1 MKSFVNS
8 IYFKLFAIGILAL
21 LLLIPTAMIEGLVRD
36 RENIRDEAV
45 SEVSSKWGYAQ
56 TLTGPFISI
65 PYTRYTVTE
74 TTNGKTIVS
83 ENRER
88 LHILPEN
95 LSVSGDILPEIRKRG
110 IYEIPVYTTDVQIS
124 GDFNL
129 PDLSTLDVPLTDL
142 EFDKAELVLG
152 VTDLRGIQS
161 QIEVAWD
168 DKRSFFSPGTPSNDV
183 VYSGLHTPIGFTND
197 SAAQH
202 RFTMNVSLRGSG
214 HLFVVPMGKVTDVA
228 LRSSWPDPK
237 FNGAFLPTNPNPTS
251 EGFEAQ
257 WSVFDLNRNFP
268 QWWTNNGHSVEDASF
283 GVELLVPVDDYQKTY
298 RSIHYAI
305 LFIGL
310 TFMVFFFIEVSK
322 KVHIHSIQYLLV
334 GMALVVFYTLL
345 LSLSE
350 HIDYNFAFG
359 LAAGATIALITGYV
373 KAVLKSGPLTLLIA
387 GILSVL
393 YGFIFVVIQLQDL
406 ALLIGSIGI
415 FLILA
420 LTMYFSRKIDWSSA
434 RSGDA

>member
-1 MKSFVNS
+1 MKSIVHS

-21 LLLIPTAMIEGLVRD
+21 LLLIPTAMIESLIRE
-36 RENIRDEAV
+36 RENTRSEAV
-45 SEVSSKWGYAQ
+45 NEVSSKWGYGQ
-56 TLTGPFISI
+56 TLTGPFIAI

-74 TTNGKTIVS
+74 TTNGNSIVS

-95 LSVSGDILPEIRKRG
+95 LLIDGALLPEIRKRG
-110 IYEIPVYTTDVQIS
+110 IYEIPVYTTEVKLS
-124 GDFNL
+124 GDFVL
-129 PDLSTLDVPLTDL
+129 PDLTTLDVPFTDL

-161 QIEVAWD
+161 QIEVDWD
-168 DKRSFFSPGTPSNDV
+168 GTRTLFAPGTPTNDV
-183 VYSGLHTPIGFTND
+183 IESGLHTSVPMTND
-197 SAAQH
+197 TAKVY
-202 RFTMNVSLRGSG
+202 RFDFSVSLRGSD
-214 HLFVVPMGKVTDVA
+214 HLYFIPMGKVTTVN
-228 LRSSWPDPK
+228 LNSRWPDPK
-237 FNGAFLPTNPNPTS
+237 FNGAFLPANPNPTAD
-251 EGFEAQ
+251 GFSAE
-257 WSVFDLNRNFP
+257 WTVLDLNRNFP
-268 QWWTNNGHSVEDASF
+268 QWWTNSRHSVYDAAF
-283 GVELLVPVDDYQKTY
+283 GVDLLVPVDDYQKTY

-345 LSLSE
+345 LSTSE
-350 HIDYNFAFG
+350 HIDYNLAFG
-359 LAAGATIALITGYV
+359 LSAVATIALITGYV
-373 KAVLKSGPLTLLIA
+373 KAVLKSVPLTLLIA

-393 YGFIFVVIQLQDL
+393 YGFIFVVIQLQDF

-434 RSGDA
+434 RSGD

>member
-1 MKSFVNS
+1 MKSIVHS

-21 LLLIPTAMIEGLVRD
+21 LLLIPTAMIENLVRD
-36 RENIRDEAV
+36 RENTRFDAV
-45 SEVSSKWGYAQ
+45 NEVSSKWGYAQ
-56 TLTGPFISI
+56 TLTGPFLSI
-65 PYTRYTVTE
+65 PYTRYTVSE
-74 TTNGKTIVS
+74 TTSGSKIVT

-88 LHILPEN
+88 LHILPEKLAITGTLN
-95 LSVSGDILPEIRKRG
+95 PQTRKRG
-110 IYEIPVYTTDVQIS
+110 IYEIPVYTTDVR
-124 GDFNL
+124 FNGEFVL
-129 PDLSTLDVPLTDL
+129 PDLSTLDVPVSDL

-161 QIEVAWD
+161 QIEVEWD
-168 DKRSFFSPGTPSNDV
+168 ATSTLFAPGTPSNDV
-183 VYSGLHTPIGFTND
+183 VDSGLHTTVDMTND
-197 SAAQH
+197 SA
-202 RFTMNVSLRGSG
+202 RTYPFGLSLSLRGSS
-214 HLFVVPMGKVTDVA
+214 HLYVVPMGKVTTVNLA
-228 LRSSWPDPK
+228 SSWPDPK
-237 FNGAFLPTNPNPTS
+237 FNGAFLPNDPTPS
-251 EGFEAQ
+251 PDGFAAE
-257 WSVFDLNRNFP
+257 WTVLDLNRNFP
-268 QWWTNNGHSVEDASF
+268 QWWTNSKHSVYDAAF
-283 GVELLVPVDDYQKTY
+283 GVDLLVPVDDYQKTY

-345 LSLSE
+345 LSTSE
-350 HIDYNFAFG
+350 HIDYNLAFG
-359 LAAGATIALITGYV
+359 LSAGATIALITGYV
-373 KAVLKSGPLTLLIA
+373 KAVLKSGALTVLIA

-393 YGFIFVVIQLQDL
+393 YGFIFVVIQLQDF

>member
-1 MKSFVNS
+1 
-8 IYFKLFAIGILAL
+8 
-21 LLLIPTAMIEGLVRD
+21 
-36 RENIRDEAV
+36 
-45 SEVSSKWGYAQ
+45 
-56 TLTGPFISI
+56 
-65 PYTRYTVTE
+65 
-74 TTNGKTIVS
+74 
-83 ENRER
+83 
-88 LHILPEN
+88 
-95 LSVSGDILPEIRKRG
+95 
-110 IYEIPVYTTDVQIS
+110 
-124 GDFNL
+124 
-129 PDLSTLDVPLTDL
+129 
-142 EFDKAELVLG
+142 
-152 VTDLRGIQS
+152 
-161 QIEVAWD
+161 
-168 DKRSFFSPGTPSNDV
+168 
-183 VYSGLHTPIGFTND
+183 
-197 SAAQH
+197 
-202 RFTMNVSLRGSG
+202 MNVSLRGSG

-251 EGFEAQ
+251 EGFEAR
-257 WSVFDLNRNFP
+257 WSVLDLNRNFP
-268 QWWTNNGHSVEDASF
+268 QWWTNDRHSVEDASF

-350 HIDYNFAFG
+350 HIDYNLAFG